1 MPARGALP
9 AHPSG
14 EAAKRSTPPR
24 ESGMAIGTLAKK
36 ELRLLLRDR
45 MAAILLLG
53 MPLIFILVLG
63 LLLGEGFGQ
72 KPDDRLRFSLVDEDL
87 GLAPV
92 AVAGAW
98 GLAATPGE

>member
-1 MPARGALP
+1 
-9 AHPSG
+9 
-14 EAAKRSTPPR
+14 
-24 ESGMAIGTLAKK
+24 MAILTLLKK

-63 LLLGEGFGQ
+63 LLLREGFGP

-92 AVAGAW
+92 AVADAW
-98 GLAATPGE
+98 GLAATPGGEGPLLGASRLAADKALFPGEPWSR